1 MNAAMILRFSVT
13 VLAAVL
19 SPWFARALLSSHL
32 YHKQSLDL
40 R

>member
-19 SPWFARALLSSHL
+19 SVWFARSSSHL
-32 YHKQSLDL
+32 YRKQALEL
-40 R
+40 P

>member
-19 SPWFARALLSSHL
+19 SPWFARALLNSHL
-32 YHKQSLDL
+32 YHKQSLEL

>member
-19 SPWFARALLSSHL
+19 SSWFARARLSSRL
-32 YHKQSLDL
+32 YHKQSQELA
-40 R
+40 

>member
-19 SPWFARALLSSHL
+19 SVWFARARSSSHL
-32 YHKQSLDL
+32 YRKQALEL
-40 R
+40 P

>member
-32 YHKQSLDL
+32 YRQQSLEL
-40 R
+40 P